1 MFNAWDAHYRQVNV
15 LRFTV
20 DGQALVSGSE
30 DSGVGVWSMSSYVLI
45 SHTLSSESNKLLSL
59 LDNASQNDLVSPYTL
74 LSDHTLRSEHDKR
87 WRSRPDDWIYPFS
100 YCGATIVT
108 WTKSLPKVNII
119 AGS

>member
-45 SHTLSSESNKLLSL
+45 SHTISSEPNKPHSL
-59 LDNASQNDLVSPYTL
+59 LDNASQNDLVSPYAS
-74 LSDHTLRSEHDKR
+74 LSDHTLPVTD
-87 WRSRPDDWIYPFS
+87 IICGIGVFPFCRILTAS
-100 YCGATIVT
+100 VDHSVKVHPSSSSVT
-108 WTKSLPKVNII
+108 
-119 AGS
+119 